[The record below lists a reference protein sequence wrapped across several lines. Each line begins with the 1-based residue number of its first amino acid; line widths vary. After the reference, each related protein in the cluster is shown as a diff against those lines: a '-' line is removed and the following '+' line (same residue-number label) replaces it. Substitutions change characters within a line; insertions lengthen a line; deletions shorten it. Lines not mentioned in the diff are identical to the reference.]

1 MLLRAERA
9 AEARRAWVLGSD
21 VGLLGRRGWSLGEAV
36 GPFGDWIGQRREK
49 RKVGREK
56 RRNLEEVTGRARTR
70 ERESTQSKEANKRT
84 NEQEGARGCQLD
96 LRMCAL
102 GLPFA
107 RGPSFRLLDQAF
119 SD

>member
-56 RRNLEEVTGRARTR
+56 RRNLEDVTGRARTR

-84 NEQEGARGCQLD
+84 NEQTNKRAHGAVSWMCGCAPLA
-96 LRMCAL
+96 CH
-102 GLPFA
+102 
-107 RGPSFRLLDQAF
+107 LLEAPLSGF
-119 SD
+119 

>member
-1 MLLRAERA
+1 
-9 AEARRAWVLGSD
+9 
-21 VGLLGRRGWSLGEAV
+21 LGEAV